1 VNDERKPSDEA
12 TGVASEEPKL
22 ELTTTCARWVNLA
35 STQNSLPIVRELQLK
50 WPGSEVLTHIEIAF
64 ESEPCF
70 SHPCVFRIDRLDPG
84 ERQFTDVRVLPA
96 FDRIAGVSES
106 HKATLTITA
115 RSGGQELCRSDQQI
129 RVLPPEQWEGAN
141 DIPEL
146 LAAYIQP
153 NHPYVGRILSNAAQ
167 LLKRFGID
175 GFLGYQRESRDI
187 VGKQLAAIYSAL
199 RDEHLAYSNPPAHFE
214 SSGQR
219 LRLPDQIGSERLATC
234 LDLAVLYASCLEQA
248 GLHSLIMFSEGHA
261 WAGCW
266 LEQHLS
272 LSSPFEDDGETLRK
286 RLAIGELAAFELTR
300 LADKKAL
307 VSEAQALG
315 ARNLSEESKFIG
327 ALDLRM
333 AREAGIRPIPPR
345 TGGVF
350 ELPKD
355 TDRPGGADEAGP
367 PDAIDLPPSIIIG
380 EVEGDGEAPNQRL
393 ERWKRKL
400 LDLSLRNRLLNF
412 RPTAK
417 TLRVLGDELGRLEDK
432 LAGDH
437 SFGFEPNPNF
447 EKQIDAS
454 TQKPIPK
461 EAAEERLR
469 THLAASLDRGKLIL
483 AEDDKAK
490 IETRLV
496 DLFRTARIAEEE
508 GGVSPVY
515 LALGIL
521 QWKESEHSAITN
533 RAPLLLVPVTIERSS
548 VRAGLS
554 GIKLVSRDE
563 DTRINPTLL
572 EKLRKDFGIAF
583 DIPEVAPADESGVD
597 VDRVLSL
604 FRHLVV
610 NRRGWEVKSEIWLG
624 EFSFRKFLMWRDLQ
638 DRDQAL
644 RANPIVRQMLEN
656 PHVPLA
662 SQGRF
667 PSPRELDRVRPA
679 DQVFAPLIADS
690 SQLAA
695 IFAAAD
701 GKSFVLEGPPGTGKS
716 QTITNLIAHCLGHGK
731 SVLFVS
737 EKRAALEV
745 VRKRL
750 GDVGLGPYCL
760 EVHSDKARKAEII
773 EQLKAPLEAA
783 IPNIDRKW
791 KETTS
796 ALSRT
801 RENLNRYVEELH
813 SPYPCGLTLFDA
825 CSWLCRHPEVPSI
838 QLAWGD
844 PSIWNRHS
852 LPEMRAA
859 AGELDPI
866 FSKMGLPSRS
876 AFRGSNFVEWSP
888 AAERELLRATE
899 SIIKHATESDHAA
912 TAFSRRLS
920 LESSSLSFN
929 ELVLLTNLGGLLEKS
944 ALLPRGIENALE
956 NARARESLPE
966 AIDLLNRRRLPASWI
981 ASRFRNSVLAVDI
994 PSLRAIKSISELA
1007 WWPKKLFARLKFRK
1021 LMRMHASQ
1029 KMSGQTIGDTA
1040 QADLDSIEAIQ
1051 KLDKSLAGISGDLKS
1066 LLGQAWKA
1074 EETDL
1079 KVLQDCEQ
1087 WIKDVTDLIR
1097 SLGRLELERTAS
1109 LTKAFSGLTRLGAED
1124 IRRNGSLAKE
1134 IGRFKAAIQEAAEAI
1149 RTFECVGQFPA
1160 GIPINREAQGFFS
1173 KTRESL
1179 THVKASIGRD
1189 ELRYWAAWQRSRCVL
1204 AEMDLSA
1211 FVDFLDRMDEP
1222 VSAEQLLDGGVN
1234 RWLFEEGLG
1243 RTTYL
1248 KNFIGQSHDN
1258 LIDQFRRLDGDYVQ
1272 ISSRAVAAAVAKR
1285 VPTEGSDEVAGGEF
1299 SLLNRE
1305 LNKKT
1310 RHKPLRQLFKGMPK
1324 LLPRLK
1330 PCLLMSP
1337 LSVAQHLDAEFP
1349 PFDLVVFDEAS
1360 QIPVWDAIGAIGR
1373 ARQAV
1378 IVGDPKQMPPTTF
1391 FSRADE
1397 DDEVDDG
1404 TEDLESILDE
1414 TMTVLPVLRLQWHYR
1429 SKYESLIT
1437 FSNHRYYDGK
1447 LVTFPSPIAH
1457 DRAVALHRVAGRY
1470 GRGTTRVNQIEAL
1483 DVVNFVLGHLRGPYS
1498 KTQSIGIVTFNI
1510 QQQQLIEDLLDKAR
1524 REDAELEVLFEKG
1537 VGKEEVFVKNLENV
1551 QGDERDIIV
1560 FSTTFG
1566 PDDHGKLSL
1575 NFGPING
1582 ANGPRR
1588 LNVAVSRARHAMH
1601 VFTSMPPE
1609 QIDLSRT
1616 SSIGV
1621 RHLKEFLDYADRGIA
1636 AIGQTAKFD
1645 VGNAESPFEVA
1656 VSESLRARGWEIHHQ
1671 IGCGGYR
1678 IDMAVV
1684 DPEAP
1689 GSYLLGIECDGA
1701 SYHSAANARDR
1712 DRLRQMKLED
1722 LGWRLHRIWSTDWWR
1737 RQNECIEILDE
1748 KIRSLIKQ
1756 RRVVDQASDH
1766 SNFTDA
1772 TNS

>member
-1 VNDERKPSDEA
+1 MKWSGRE
-12 TGVASEEPKL
+12 
-22 ELTTTCARWVNLA
+22 
-35 STQNSLPIVRELQLK
+35 SL
-50 WPGSEVLTHIEIAF
+50 SNIEIAF

-70 SHPCVFRIDRLDPG
+70 SHPCVLRVDRLDPG
-84 ERQFTDVRVLPA
+84 ERRFTDVRVFPA
-96 FDRIAGVSES
+96 FERIAGVSES
-106 HKATLTITA
+106 HNATLTITA
-115 RSGGQELCRSDQQI
+115 STGNQRLCTSVQQI
-129 RVLPPEQWEGAN
+129 RVLPAEQWEGTS

-167 LLKRFGID
+167 LLKRVGID
-175 GFLGYQRESRDI
+175 GFVGYQRESRDI

-199 RDEHLAYSNPPAHFE
+199 RDEQLAYSNPPAHFE
-214 SSGQR
+214 SRGQR
-219 LRLPDQIGSERLATC
+219 LRLPDQIGSEKLATC
-234 LDLAVLYASCLEQA
+234 LDLAILYSSCLEQA
-248 GLHSLIMFSEGHA
+248 GLHPLIMFSEGHA
-261 WAGCW
+261 WAGSW

-286 RLAIGELAAFELTR
+286 RLAIGELASFELTR
-300 LADKKAL
+300 LTDKKAL

-327 ALDLRM
+327 VLDLRM
-333 AREAGIRPIPPR
+333 ARGTGIRPIPPR
-345 TGGVF
+345 TRGVF

-355 TDRPGGADEAGP
+355 TERSGRADETGI
-367 PDAIDLPPSIIIG
+367 PDAIALPQESAIREI
-380 EVEGDGEAPNQRL
+380 EGDGETPNQRL

-417 TLRVLGDELGRLEDK
+417 TLRVLGDDLGRLEDK
-432 LAGDH
+432 LAGDQ

-447 EKQIDAS
+447 ERQIDAS
-454 TQKPIPK
+454 TQKPIPR
-461 EAAEERLR
+461 EVAEERLR

-483 AEDDKAK
+483 ADDDKAK

-508 GGVSPVY
+508 GGVSPLY

-521 QWKESEHSAITN
+521 QWKESDHTSTAN

-563 DTRINPTLL
+563 DTRVNPTLL
-572 EKLRKDFGIAF
+572 EKLRKDFGIAY
-583 DIPEVAPADESGVD
+583 DIPDVAPADESGVD
-597 VDRVLSL
+597 VERVLSL

-638 DRDQAL
+638 ERDQAL

-656 PHVPLA
+656 PHVPLP
-662 SQGRF
+662 SQGSF
-667 PSPRELDRVRPA
+667 PSLRELDRIRPT

-760 EVHSDKARKAEII
+760 EVHSDKARKTEII
-773 EQLKAPLEAA
+773 EQLKAPLEVS

-796 ALSRT
+796 ALTRT

-813 SPYPCGLTLFDA
+813 TQYPCGLTLFDT
-825 CSWLCRHPEVPSI
+825 CSWLCSHPEVPSI

-844 PSIWNRHS
+844 PTIWNRHS
-852 LPEMRAA
+852 LQEMRAA
-859 AGELDPI
+859 TNELDSI

-888 AAERELLRATE
+888 AAERELLQAAQSLIERAAE
-899 SIIKHATESDHAA
+899 LNHAA

-920 LESSSLSFN
+920 IESGSLSFN
-929 ELVLLTNLGGLLEKS
+929 ELVLLTDLAGRLEKS
-944 ALLPRGIENALE
+944 ALLPRGIGIALE
-956 NARARESLPE
+956 NATARESLPE
-966 AIDLLNRRRLPASWI
+966 AIDLLNRRRLPSSKI
-981 ASRFRNSVLAVDI
+981 ASRYRSSVLATDI
-994 PSLRAIKSISELA
+994 AGLRAIKSISELA

-1029 KMSGQTIGDTA
+1029 KMPGPTIDEAA
-1040 QADLDSIEAIQ
+1040 QSDLDSIEAIQ
-1051 KLDKSLAGISGDLKS
+1051 KLDKSLAVIAGDMKTLV
-1066 LLGQAWKA
+1066 GQAWKA

-1079 KVLQDCEQ
+1079 QVLQDCEH
-1087 WIKDVTDLIR
+1087 WIKSVTDLIR
-1097 SLGRLELERTAS
+1097 TLGRFELERTAA
-1109 LTKAFSGLTRLGAED
+1109 LTKSFAGLTRMGAED
-1124 IRRNGSLAKE
+1124 IRQNGALAKE
-1134 IGRFKAAIQEAAEAI
+1134 IGRFKAALQEAARAI
-1149 RTFECVGQFPA
+1149 ETFERVGKFPA
-1160 GIPINREAQGFFS
+1160 GTPISQETQGFIS
-1173 KTRESL
+1173 KCNETLTRI
-1179 THVKASIGRD
+1179 TASIGRD
-1189 ELRYWAAWQRSRCVL
+1189 ELRYWAAWQRSRRVL

-1211 FVDFLDRMDEP
+1211 LVDFLDSTDE
-1222 VSAEQLLDGGVN
+1222 AARTEQLLDGAVN

-1248 KNFIGQSHDN
+1248 KNFIGQSHDK
-1258 LIDQFRRLDGDYVQ
+1258 LIDQFRKLDEGYIQ
-1272 ISSRAVAAAVAKR
+1272 LSSRAVSAAVARR
-1285 VPTEGSDEVAGGEF
+1285 VPKEGSDEVTGGEF

-1310 RHKPLRQLFKGMPK
+1310 RHKALRQLFKGMPK
-1324 LLPRLK
+1324 LLPKLK

-1337 LSVAQHLDAEFP
+1337 LSVAQHLDPDFP

-1414 TMTVLPVLRLQWHYR
+1414 TMTVLPILRLQWHYR

-1447 LVTFPSPIAH
+1447 LVTFPSPITE

-1470 GRGTTRVNQIEAL
+1470 GRGTTRVNQTEAL
-1483 DVVNFVLGHLRGPYS
+1483 AVVDFVLSHLRGPS
-1498 KTQSIGIVTFNI
+1498 SATESIGIVTFNI

-1524 REDAELEVLFEKG
+1524 REDGALEVFFEKG

-1566 PDDHGKLSL
+1566 PDDHDKLSL

-1621 RHLKEFLDYADRGIA
+1621 RHLKEFLDYADRGIR

-1645 VGNAESPFEVA
+1645 VGDAESPFEVA
-1656 VSESLRARGWEIHHQ
+1656 VSEALRAKGWEIHHQ
-1671 IGCGGYR
+1671 VGCGGYR

-1712 DRLRQMKLED
+1712 DRLRQLKLEE

-1737 RQNECIEILDE
+1737 RQNECIDILD
-1748 KIRSLIKQ
+1748 KRIRSLLKQ
-1756 RRVVDQASDH
+1756 RTTYADVPAGASRQGSDNPR
-1766 SNFTDA
+1766 SP
-1772 TNS
+1772 